1 MDTVWF
7 RHHLEARKMSQ
18 RALAKV
24 LGVDHAA
31 VSLMLRGKRKMTN
44 AEAKKIADV
53 IGAKVTEVLRRAG
66 IDVRDDVLKVP
77 ITSYIN
83 GDGNITL
90 FPDKTHDH
98 AVGPADCPHGTY
110 AVQCRAPTQP
120 QDGWLMFV
128 SPAQTLP
135 DALLDRLCFVATTKG
150 SSTLAI
156 VRRGYRSGTFNLIV
170 WPSRDVR
177 TDASVAWCSPVLWIK
192 P

>member
-1 MDTVWF
+1 
-7 RHHLEARKMSQ
+7 MSQ

-24 LGVDHAA
+24 LNVDHAA

-53 IGAKVTEVLRRAG
+53 IGVKVTEVLRHAG

-83 GDGNITL
+83 GDGNVTL

-98 AVGPADCPHGTY
+98 VVGPADCPHGTY

-128 SPAQTLP
+128 SPAQTPP
-135 DALLDRLCFVATTKG
+135 DASLDRLCFVATTKG
-150 SSTLAI
+150 NGTLAI

-177 TDASVAWCSPVLWIK
+177 TDSSVAWCSPVLWIK